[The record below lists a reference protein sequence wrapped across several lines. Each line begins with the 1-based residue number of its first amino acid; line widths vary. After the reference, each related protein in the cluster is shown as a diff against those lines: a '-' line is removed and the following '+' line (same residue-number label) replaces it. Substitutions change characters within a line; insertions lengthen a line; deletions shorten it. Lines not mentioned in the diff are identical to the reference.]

1 MMNQETTRKL
11 YEMRLSAMVEA
22 LNAQETNENC
32 RGMSFNDR
40 FELLVDTAYAARQS
54 NKLERL
60 IKQAGFKTIEP
71 SITNIDYLP
80 DRHLDQ
86 QMITR
91 LASGSYIKEH
101 HNIIIMGASGNGKTW
116 LATALG
122 IEACRQFLRVKYVRL
137 PELLDDLLIAKNE
150 ANGDFRRILERYR
163 KIDLLIIDEWLLT
176 DLSLEQST
184 FILELIERRLHRT
197 STIFCSQ
204 FEPKGWHSKLGNAQI
219 ADAILDRIVHD
230 SYSIVID
237 GSKSMRERYGIGGAQ

>member
-1 MMNQETTRKL
+1 MNQETTRKL

-22 LNAQETNENC
+22 INVQETSENC

-40 FELLVDTAYAARQS
+40 FELLVDAAYTARQS
-54 NKLERL
+54 HKLERL
-60 IKQAGFKTIEP
+60 IKQASFTTVEP

-80 DRHLDQ
+80 DRQLDQ
-86 QMITR
+86 QLITR
-91 LASGSYIKEH
+91 LATGSYIKEH
-101 HNIIIMGASGNGKTW
+101 LNIIIMGASGNGKTW
-116 LATALG
+116 LATALE

-137 PELLDDLLIAKNE
+137 PELLDDLLIARDE
-150 ANGDFRRILERYR
+150 ANGNFRRTLERYR

-176 DLSLEQST
+176 DMSLEQST
-184 FILELIERRLHRT
+184 FILELIERRSHRT

-237 GSKSMRERYGIGGAQ
+237 GSKSMRERYGLGGAQ